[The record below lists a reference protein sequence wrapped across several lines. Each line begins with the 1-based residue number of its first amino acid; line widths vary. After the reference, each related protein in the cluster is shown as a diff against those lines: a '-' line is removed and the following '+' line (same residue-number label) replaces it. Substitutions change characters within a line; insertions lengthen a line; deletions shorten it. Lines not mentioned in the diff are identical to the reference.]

1 MQKEVKMNKIFE
13 KYKTIGEVVDLPIHT
28 FKDEVKDMSLGDK
41 STLRF
46 MLSQEYQR
54 SIIVQTDLTN
64 KMQSTDSDTEFN
76 SFKDISMSLYAKMQ
90 SIEDKNK
97 YLNEEINKEQS

>member
-1 MQKEVKMNKIFE
+1 MSKLFE
-13 KYKTIGEVVDLPIHT
+13 KYKTIGEVIDLPIHT
-28 FKDEVKDMSLGDK
+28 FKDEIKDMSLGDK

-64 KMQSTDSDTEFN
+64 KMQATNSDAEFN
-76 SFKDISMSLYAKMQ
+76 EFKDLSMSLYAKMQ
-90 SIEDKNK
+90 LIEDKNK
-97 YLNEEINKEQS
+97 YLNEEISKTQS